1 MGSPD
6 RIVNLSWILP
16 PSACMSFI
24 MSLTIETKINSVDV
38 GRYVVLV
45 RRGENTSW
53 SDAVEVVTGSRET
66 GARVASL
73 HPFTVYSFKVA
84 ALTSAGGDTATAAEG
99 DIEAQSAASPESYY
113 MVTLREAPSGSPTIT
128 VAHNISSNAL
138 YMVGGRGCSQLGSY

>member
-1 MGSPD
+1 M
-6 RIVNLSWILP
+6 LQW
-16 PSACMSFI
+16 
-24 MSLTIETKINSVDV
+24 SVDV

-53 SDAVEVVTGSRET
+53 SDAVEVLTGSRET

-73 HPFTVYSFKVA
+73 HPFTVYSFRVA
-84 ALTSAGGDTATAAEG
+84 ALTAAGGDIPTAAGGDT
-99 DIEAQSAASPESYY
+99 EARSAASPESYY

-138 YMVGGRGCSQLGSY
+138 YMVGGWRL

>member
-1 MGSPD
+1 MGSSD

-16 PSACMSFI
+16 PSACVSFI
-24 MSLTIETKINSVDV
+24 MSLTVETKINSVDV

-73 HPFTVYSFKVA
+73 HPFTVYSFKIIAVNGMGRS
-84 ALTSAGGDTATAAEG
+84 LESK
-99 DIEAQSAASPESYY
+99 ESYY
-113 MVTLREAPSGSPTIT
+113 MITLREGDFPSYFSIYLF
-128 VAHNISSNAL
+128 ISTPPL
-138 YMVGGRGCSQLGSY
+138 QVIEGP

>member
-1 MGSPD
+1 M
-6 RIVNLSWILP
+6 
-16 PSACMSFI
+16 
-24 MSLTIETKINSVDV
+24 
-38 GRYVVLV
+38 VLV

-73 HPFTVYSFKVA
+73 HPFTVYSFRVA
-84 ALTSAGGDTATAAEG
+84 ALTSAGGDTATATAAGG
-99 DIEAQSAASPESYY
+99 DTEARSAASPESYY

-138 YMVGGRGCSQLGSY
+138 YMVGGRRLQSAWILLMPLVLLC

>member
-1 MGSPD
+1 M
-6 RIVNLSWILP
+6 
-16 PSACMSFI
+16 
-24 MSLTIETKINSVDV
+24 
-38 GRYVVLV
+38 VLV

-73 HPFTVYSFKVA
+73 HPFTVYSFRVV
-84 ALTSAGGDTATAAEG
+84 ALTSAGGDTATAGG
-99 DIEAQSAASPESYY
+99 DTEARSAASPESYY

-138 YMVGGRGCSQLGSY
+138 YMVGGRRLQSAWILLMPLALLC